1 MELDTGNRGGGQ
13 PTEGGSPP
21 QDRPGRLRTPNIF
34 YGWWIVA
41 SAFTINSLPF
51 GCYWLGFSVFFLPI
65 SETLGIGRALASLP
79 FTLRG
84 VVAVVLSPVIGVLV
98 DRMGPAII
106 LIICAVLG
114 GAGYVLL
121 SFVDSYIMFMIVFLC
136 VISVG
141 MIPFDSPTTTVISR
155 WFIRQRGRAMSVSYM
170 GFPFGGV
177 VLIPLM
183 TLGVDH
189 LGWRTTALVTGVVIA
204 AITAPLATRLY
215 RTPESRGLLP
225 DGDTAAEGPVGADD
239 QSFADTGDVEIS
251 TRRALT
257 TAAYWMLSLSCGLRT
272 TVFMALGIHLVGVM
286 TWKGLDE
293 TTAGLIISAYAFM
306 WMAST
311 FVMGWAG
318 DRWSKARIAATP
330 AFLGTFAMVLLLVLD
345 KVEVW
350 QMVLLLML
358 WATNEGSWALNF
370 SLLGD
375 IFGRRNF
382 GANRGAMLMVMHF
395 MGLGAPFYS
404 GWVFDKTGSYEWV
417 LIPVASLLG
426 VAGILNWF
434 LPRFARSLQIS
445 STAPGGRLEVS
456 SSH

>member
-1 MELDTGNRGGGQ
+1 MELNARST
-13 PTEGGSPP
+13 PP
-21 QDRPGRLRTPNIF
+21 QDRPRGLRTPNIF

-51 GCYWLGFSVFFLPI
+51 GCYWLGFSVFFIPI

-84 VVAVVLSPVIGVLV
+84 VVAVILSPVTGVLV
-98 DRMGPAII
+98 DRIGPAIV
-106 LIICAVLG
+106 LIVCALLG

-121 SFVDSYIMFMIVFLC
+121 RFVDSYVMFMIVFLL

-155 WFIRQRGRAMSVSYM
+155 WFVRRRGRAMAVSYM

-189 LGWRTTALVTGVVIA
+189 LGWQTTALVTGIVIA

-215 RTPESRGLLP
+215 RSPESRGLLP
-225 DGDTAAEGPVGADD
+225 DGDTPGVAEPDEAIGGDP
-239 QSFADTGDVEIS
+239 QSLPETQDVEMS
-251 TRRALT
+251 TRRALRS
-257 TAAYWMLSLSCGLRT
+257 AAYWMLTLSCGLRT
-272 TVFMALGIHLVGVM
+272 TVFMALGIHIVGVM

-306 WMAST
+306 WMTST

-330 AFLGTFAMVLLLVLD
+330 AFLGTFAMIMMLLLER
-345 KVEVW
+345 VEVW

-404 GWVFDKTGSYEWV
+404 GWVFDKTGGYEWV
-417 LIPVASLLG
+417 IIPVAVLLG
-426 VAGILNWF
+426 VAGVMNWS
-434 LPRFARSLQIS
+434 LPWFARSLRTS
-445 STAPGGRLEVS
+445 STTPGMRLEATG
-456 SSH
+456 SH